1 MKVKFYYKVS
11 IVEVQ
16 ILWEEVEYMNL
27 FTENNSLKSMNEIL
41 VEQIPKYSL
50 IGELPLSK
58 KDFNYL
64 DSTITFLYENDINTK
79 NFFCV

>member
-1 MKVKFYYKVS
+1 
-11 IVEVQ
+11 
-16 ILWEEVEYMNL
+16 MNL